1 MDLRRVWRIV
11 AGLACTFIVLAAA
24 GAISAAV
31 LVPRVAGATPY
42 AVQTGSMQPGLPPG
56 SLAVVRPVQPD
67 DVTVGTV
74 VTYQLRSGD
83 PTVATHR
90 VVSIGVDT
98 EGEYRFRTQG
108 DANAAM
114 DPEPVRPVQLK
125 GALWYEVPY
134 LGRVNEYVTGAE
146 RQVVMIAV
154 VSGLLLYTAYM
165 FATAARDRVSRS
177 RSRSSVGSP

>member
-1 MDLRRVWRIV
+1 MNLGRVGRIV
-11 AGLACTFIVLAAA
+11 AGLACTIIVLAAV
-24 GAISAAV
+24 GALTSAV
-31 LVPRVAGATPY
+31 LIPRVAGATPY

-56 SLAVVRPVQPD
+56 SLAVVRPVEPG
-67 DVTVGTV
+67 DVQVGTV

-90 VVSIGVDT
+90 VVSIGIDA

-108 DANAAM
+108 DANGAM
-114 DPEPVRPVQLK
+114 DPEPVRPAQVK

-134 LGRVNEYVTGAE
+134 LGHVNEYVSGSQ

-154 VSGLLLYTAYM
+154 VSGLLLYAAYA
-165 FATAARDRVSRS
+165 FATAARDRFGRS
-177 RSRSSVGSP
+177 RRRTSVGSS